1 MIFLQSIDD
10 SRHGLLLT
18 SFGLVACL
26 GALYVLYR
34 SLLPRPLPGIPYN
47 QASARRL
54 LGDAPDMLR
63 EVSVTRE
70 LNVWLV
76 KQVNKLQAPLCQVF
90 VEPFS
95 KPWVLL
101 ADPIEAYDIMTRRPD
116 FDRSNFIT
124 DGLSPMDNFHA
135 RMKTGPQWRTTRAW
149 LQDLMS
155 PTFLNNVVGPVMFDN
170 SMNLIRF
177 WETKT
182 RLANGSA
189 FDVNDDL
196 DHSALDGMLSFVFD
210 RHFEHTALG
219 PQIETLSRIAPTS
232 LAVGPR
238 GEVRF
243 PRAPVHEFISALYET
258 VDKIDV
264 VTKAMSPK
272 LAMWF
277 IRQTPSYKR
286 VTAVKR
292 QVVKEQMQGALQRL
306 EATDEP
312 RTAIEHMLVR
322 EKKAAEKQDRKADF
336 ANSIMM
342 DEVSHG
348 QPKSLPGLDLS

>member
-1 MIFLQSIDD
+1 MIFLDTLMLSGD
-10 SRHGLLLT
+10 GLLFT
-18 SFGLVACL
+18 SFGLVL
-26 GALYVLYR
+26 FFGALYALYQR
-34 SLLPRPLPGIPYN
+34 LLPRPLPGIPYN
-47 QASARRL
+47 RASALRL

-76 KQVNKLQAPLCQVF
+76 KQVNKLHAPLCQVF

-101 ADPIEAYDIMTRRPD
+101 ADPIEAYDIMVRRPE
-116 FDRSNFIT
+116 FDRSDFIT
-124 DGLSPMDNFHA
+124 DGLSPMDAFHA
-135 RMKTGPQWRTTRAW
+135 RMKTGAQWRTTRAW

-155 PTFLNNVVGPVMFDN
+155 PSFLNNVVGPVMYDN

-177 WETKT
+177 WETKAK
-182 RLANGSA
+182 LANGRA
-189 FDVNDDL
+189 FDVNEDL

-210 RHFEHTALG
+210 RHFKHTALG
-219 PQIETLSRIAPTS
+219 PQIEVLSKMDPTS
-232 LAVGPR
+232 LTIGPK

-243 PRAPVHEFISALYET
+243 PKAPVHEFISALYET

-272 LAMWF
+272 FAMWW

-292 QVVKEQMQGALQRL
+292 RVVKEQIQGALQRL
-306 EATDEP
+306 EATGET
-312 RTAIEHMLVR
+312 RTAIEHMLMR
-322 EKKAAEKQDRKADF
+322 EKKSAEKQSRKADF
-336 ANSIMM
+336 ENPIMM
-342 DEVSHG
+342 DEVSH
-348 QPKSLPGLDLS
+348 K

>member
-1 MIFLQSIDD
+1 MIFLQSIDV
-10 SRHGLLLT
+10 SGHGLLLT
-18 SFGLVACL
+18 SFGVAACL
-26 GALYVLYR
+26 GALYAIYR

-47 QASARRL
+47 QTSARRL

-177 WETKT
+177 WDTKT

-196 DHSALDGMLSFVFD
+196 DHSALDGMLSSVFD
-210 RHFEHTALG
+210 RHFKHTALG

-232 LAVGPR
+232 LAVGPK

-243 PRAPVHEFISALYET
+243 PRAPVHESISALYET

-277 IRQTPSYKR
+277 IRQTPSYRR

-292 QVVKEQMQGALQRL
+292 QVVKEQIQGALQRL
-306 EATDEP
+306 EVTDEP

-322 EKKAAEKQDRKADF
+322 EKKAAEKHNRKADF
-336 ANSIMM
+336 GNPIMM
-342 DEVSHG
+342 DEVSH
-348 QPKSLPGLDLS
+348 D